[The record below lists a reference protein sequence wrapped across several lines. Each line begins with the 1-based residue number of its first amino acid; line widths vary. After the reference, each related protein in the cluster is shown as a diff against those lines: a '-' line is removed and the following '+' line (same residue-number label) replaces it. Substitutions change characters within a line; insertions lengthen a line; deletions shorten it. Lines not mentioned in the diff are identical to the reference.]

1 MKNKTAVKVLKN
13 TLVHVSKDMKS
24 VSIEGLMFCIKELE
38 KIEKKQMSDEYMRG
52 YLDGV
57 KQSK

>member
-1 MKNKTAVKVLKN
+1 MEKKTAIKVFKN

-52 YLDGV
+52 YLEGI

>member
-1 MKNKTAVKVLKN
+1 MKNKTAVKVFKN
-13 TLVHVSKDMKS
+13 TLVYVSKDMKYI
-24 VSIEGLMFCIKELE
+24 SIEGLMFCIKELE

-52 YLDGV
+52 YLEGI